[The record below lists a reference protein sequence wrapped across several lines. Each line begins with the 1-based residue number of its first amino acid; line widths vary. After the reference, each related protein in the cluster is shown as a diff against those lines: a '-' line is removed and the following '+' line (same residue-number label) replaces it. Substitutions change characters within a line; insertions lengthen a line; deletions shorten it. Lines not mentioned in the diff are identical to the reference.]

1 MEKLKLMIRPI
12 VYVEMAH
19 AAWLMLSPVPFYRWC
34 CLFSPCADRRAR
46 VAVSV
51 RFIFECYHVPQN
63 FFRPHNRAPRCGQ
76 MTRHLQ
82 VDILL
87 PPEIG
92 GSVCFNGPR
101 QNAGCGDDEINW
113 QNGTIAGNHFA
124 SISPPS
130 TSKIPTP
137 PPKSIRDRLLLLL
150 QQHRRLITRLPSRSH
165 KEPRLKIK
173 LFGNAT
179 TTSTHVADVFF
190 YVQHHQ
196 QPPKTCRSNPYRSS
210 N

>member
-63 FFRPHNRAPRCGQ
+63 FFRPHNRAPRHGQ

-137 PPKSIRDRLLLLL
+137 PNRSETVCRCSCSSIDALLHVFRVGHIKSRD
-150 QQHRRLITRLPSRSH
+150 
-165 KEPRLKIK
+165 
-173 LFGNAT
+173 
-179 TTSTHVADVFF
+179 
-190 YVQHHQ
+190 
-196 QPPKTCRSNPYRSS
+196 
-210 N
+210 